1 MTVEQILET
10 IAPELSTDP
19 EKSNHITLAKQR
31 TSTTCFGV
39 NYNYAVALRA
49 AHTLTLKNNA
59 NSGLAG
65 SVGGITSKREGD
77 LSIGFGGQSATG
89 IKGDLGTTSYG
100 VQLDELIKGNI
111 TGISVV
117 SQRSIPCE

>member
-10 IAPELSTDP
+10 IAPELTSDT
-19 EKSNHITLAKQR
+19 EKNNHITLARQR
-31 TSTTCFGV
+31 TSTCFGD

-59 NSGLAG
+59 QNGLAG